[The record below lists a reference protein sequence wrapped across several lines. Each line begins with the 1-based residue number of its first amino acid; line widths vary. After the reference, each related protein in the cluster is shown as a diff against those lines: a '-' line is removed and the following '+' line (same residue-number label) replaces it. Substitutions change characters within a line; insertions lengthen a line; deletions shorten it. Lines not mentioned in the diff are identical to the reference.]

1 VIDTLADQLAVVQQ
15 RYPESLLTPG
25 SDGGQRLH
33 VPSVTLPTGWSLST
47 TPVWF
52 IVPPGY
58 PSVRPD
64 CFFADVGLQLA
75 SGAEPINSSI
85 QPLDGLPLRWF
96 SWHLSNWNSA
106 HDGLVQYLRFVER
119 RLSEAR

>member
-1 VIDTLADQLAVVQQ
+1 MIDTLADQLADVQE
-15 RYPESLLTPG
+15 RYPESLLTAG
-25 SDGGQRLH
+25 SGGGQCLY
-33 VPSVTLPTGWSLST
+33 VPGVALPPGWSLTT

-64 CFFADVGLQLA
+64 CFFADVQLRLA
-75 SGAEPINSSI
+75 SGAEPMNSSI

-96 SWHLSNWNSA
+96 SWHLSNWDSA